1 MKKID
6 MINAILEKKPDY
18 DLKELKKMKVDEI
31 NNIYNELFPKEDLTD
46 IDPVELKHYNM
57 LKHTGDEDDPC
68 CKACIRSMIVDKT
81 FNKMFD
87 KWNSYFFEIENYQI
101 DEEVEQAF
109 PRDCNWFNFSP
120 DNICLYGLT
129 QKPKFDSI
137 KEEVKRTELL
147 IKYDWMSS

>member
-1 MKKID
+1 

-18 DLKELKKMKVDEI
+18 PLRELRKMNAKDVNTLYTALYLKEL
-31 NNIYNELFPKEDLTD
+31 NELND

-81 FNKMFD
+81 FDKMFD

-109 PRDCNWFNFSP
+109 PRDCNWFNFNP

-129 QKPKFDSI
+129 QKPKFETT
-137 KEEVKRTELL
+137 KEEVKRIELL
-147 IKYDWMSS
+147 IKYNWMSS